1 MLLPYLGTIITTDV
15 TAARGTTNPFSN
27 GHSTPALRVRSVG
40 ARDAEP
46 PLMLLPSL
54 PLTLLLLPE
63 PPPASCCAALSL
75 TRGVAALLLMM
86 MFITIISCQSSGS
99 VPVEPVEKC
108 LETSQRPSGAAAD
121 APQRN
126 AAASPPRNGEWGT

>member
-63 PPPASCCAALSL
+63 PPPASRRCAALGL
-75 TRGVAALLLMM
+75 ARG
-86 MFITIISCQSSGS
+86 
-99 VPVEPVEKC
+99 
-108 LETSQRPSGAAAD
+108 D
-121 APQRN
+121 APLLSTLWLRD
-126 AAASPPRNGEWGT
+126 G